1 MRVRT
6 EERSRGD
13 DGSGRDGGKK
23 EKHIWCICSRV
34 GHWISVNNRNIE

>member
-13 DGSGRDGGKK
+13 DERGRDGGKK
-23 EKHIWCICSRV
+23 EEHILGKR
-34 GHWISVNNRNIE
+34 IEI